1 LKKEVILPP
10 GASADAPY
18 SPAVRAG
25 GFLFLAGAVGVN
37 PRTKEIAAGDAA
49 AQTRQAMEN
58 VKDVLEAGGSSLER
72 VVKVQVFLTQAGD
85 FQDMNS
91 VFRAYFPSEPPART
105 TVVVKELV
113 AKEMLVEID
122 VVALA

>member
-1 LKKEVILPP
+1 MKKEIILPP
-10 GASADAPY
+10 GSSADSPY

-37 PRTKEIAAGDAA
+37 PKTKEIAVGDAA

-58 VKDVLEAGGSSLER
+58 VKEVLEAGGSSLDK

-85 FQDMNS
+85 FQAMNS
-91 VFRAYFPSEPPART
+91 VFRTYFPSEPPART

-122 VVALA
+122 VTALA